1 MRNESGF
8 EGLQG
13 NPVWTEFQRQHAS
26 GRYDLDALWRAS
38 DQTGTTLTGDPM
50 TPEVFKKE
58 YDRGE
63 DFYDAFHY
71 INLIDMDV
79 MDVLCKDFE
88 RRLRDDPARV
98 LLSMTEN
105 EKDDGPKFS
114 SLFGAVA
121 RIAGKDKVISD
132 AVEQTDHLNPYKQET
147 AIAKVQRCPS
157 PKDPE
162 WQTKLHK
169 AGYAVALWFR
179 WLVNTSKLSVRELAH
194 QCDLSEEQA
203 AKLDSYAEKATQ
215 LMTTMG
221 KSVK

>member
-58 YDRGE
+58 YDRDE

-71 INLIDMDV
+71 IHVIDMDV
-79 MDVLCKDFE
+79 MDVLCNDFE
-88 RRLRDDPARV
+88 RRLRDDPASV

-114 SLFGAVA
+114 SLFGA
-121 RIAGKDKVISD
+121 GIS
-132 AVEQTDHLNPYKQET
+132 EG
-147 AIAKVQRCPS
+147 AIRQC
-157 PKDPE
+157 
-162 WQTKLHK
+162 
-169 AGYAVALWFR
+169 
-179 WLVNTSKLSVRELAH
+179 LSVSHFLRTQSQPLFRPDC
-194 QCDLSEEQA
+194 QPSSRSERVDHGSGSA
-203 AKLDSYAEKATQ
+203 
-215 LMTTMG
+215 LMG
-221 KSVK
+221 DWIADQYLHLRR

>member
-13 NPVWTEFQRQHAS
+13 NPVWTEFQRPHAS

-71 INLIDMDV
+71 IHVIDMDI
-79 MDVLCKDFE
+79 MDVLCNDFE
-88 RRLRDDPARV
+88 RRLRDDPASV

-114 SLFGAVA
+114 SLFGAGISEGAIRQCLSVSPCRSRPGREPLSRA
-121 RIAGKDKVISD
+121 KVSQLSGRRIAIVRRNADIRG
-132 AVEQTDHLNPYKQET
+132 
-147 AIAKVQRCPS
+147 AKTRLAQR
-157 PKDPE
+157 
-162 WQTKLHK
+162 
-169 AGYAVALWFR
+169 GR
-179 WLVNTSKLSVRELAH
+179 
-194 QCDLSEEQA
+194 
-203 AKLDSYAEKATQ
+203 
-215 LMTTMG
+215 
-221 KSVK
+221 